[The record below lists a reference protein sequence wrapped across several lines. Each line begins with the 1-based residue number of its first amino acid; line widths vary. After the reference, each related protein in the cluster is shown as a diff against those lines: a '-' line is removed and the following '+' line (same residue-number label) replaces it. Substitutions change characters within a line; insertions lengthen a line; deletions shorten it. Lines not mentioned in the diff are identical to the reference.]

1 MNDERLTSANHGRGN
16 GVGRGLGV
24 GVGLC
29 GGVGVGVPG
38 VGVGVGVGVA
48 VGVGVGV
55 PPPPQSD
62 FSTMLVS
69 VLLSIFPVTTI
80 RLFPTGVPAVKECAT
95 FVFGPVLQLSAT
107 VS

>member
-38 VGVGVGVGVA
+38 VGVGVGV
-48 VGVGVGV
+48 
-55 PPPPQSD
+55 PPPTQSD

-80 RLFPTGVPAVKECAT
+80 RLFPTAVPPVKECAT

>member
-1 MNDERLTSANHGRGN
+1 
-16 GVGRGLGV
+16 
-24 GVGLC
+24 
-29 GGVGVGVPG
+29 
-38 VGVGVGVGVA
+38 VGVGVA

-80 RLFPTGVPAVKECAT
+80 RLFPTAVPPVKECAT